1 MTPSGIEPVTC
12 WSQVNHHATV
22 RPTFKVCLH
31 DIFVTS
37 ACLYSCTVLWS
48 FVLGEKEVPVKEPKR
63 SRPDLSASILEQL
76 TTPLHDFV
84 APRPQ
89 MPEGSEL
96 PGNKVVESNNL
107 NTGVDQA
114 QDVKVCLF
122 VEVCGLNMTYW
133 GQIIMCVFIC
143 LPTPV

>member
-1 MTPSGIEPVTC
+1 MEVVTGGEKKNIRDVHRHKFIYKAVAVVKGIYM
-12 WSQVNHHATV
+12 
-22 RPTFKVCLH
+22 FKVYLH
-31 DIFVTS
+31 DVFVTS
-37 ACLYSCTVLWS
+37 ACLCFCTVLWS

-63 SRPDLSASILEQL
+63 SRSDLSASILEQL

-122 VEVCGLNMTYW
+122 C
-133 GQIIMCVFIC
+133 
-143 LPTPV
+143 

>member
-1 MTPSGIEPVTC
+1 MEVVRSGKKKNIGDACRLEFIYKAVA
-12 WSQVNHHATV
+12 VV
-22 RPTFKVCLH
+22 KVLYTFNVYLH
-31 DIFVTS
+31 DIFLTS
-37 ACLYSCTVLWS
+37 ACLCSSIVLWS

-63 SRPDLSASILEQL
+63 SRSDLSASILEQL

-122 VEVCGLNMTYW
+122 C
-133 GQIIMCVFIC
+133 
-143 LPTPV
+143 